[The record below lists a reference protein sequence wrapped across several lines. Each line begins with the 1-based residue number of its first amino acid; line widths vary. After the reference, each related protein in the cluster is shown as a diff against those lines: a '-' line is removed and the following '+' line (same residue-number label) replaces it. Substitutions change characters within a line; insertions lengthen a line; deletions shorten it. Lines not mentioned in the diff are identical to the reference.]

1 MPAERKFYNFLSG
14 VILGAFFIFGNPA
27 FAATLMVSD
36 FDTGGQPNNVGG
48 NFGTWSINPDD
59 QTQGCEMDIVR
70 LPDVIGKESFVLK
83 IDYDVAAATPA
94 FNGLWMELNKLD
106 ITPYDEMSMLIKGDE
121 GRGFTTQFKLE
132 LKNAKGE
139 RAIYTVKGITNKWQ
153 QIVIPMEK
161 MKMID
166 SISDWSKMT
175 ELVFVFDDL
184 NVSYKEGTL
193 YIDEITFSS
202 KGVVQ

>member
-1 MPAERKFYNFLSG
+1 MHVKRRFYNFLSS
-14 VILGAFFIFGNPA
+14 VIVSTLFIFGNLA
-27 FAATLMVSD
+27 FASTLMVAD

-48 NFGTWSINPDD
+48 NFGTWSINPNDK
-59 QTQGCEMDIVR
+59 TQGCEMDIVR
-70 LPDVIGKESFVLK
+70 LPDVMGKESFVLR

-106 ITPYDEMSMLIKGDE
+106 LSPQDEMSMLIKGDE
-121 GRGFTTQFKLE
+121 TRGFTTQFKLE

-139 RAIYTVKGITNKWQ
+139 RAIYIVRDITDKWQ
-153 QIVIPMEK
+153 RIVIPMEK
-161 MKMID
+161 MRMID
-166 SISDWSKMT
+166 SISDWSNMT

-193 YIDEITFSS
+193 YIDEIAFTS
-202 KGVVQ
+202 KGMVQ